1 MAYETLAQLPADQAE
16 LLAHAPV
23 GHLATAGAN
32 AVPHVI
38 PVCFALM
45 DGMIYSVLDQKP
57 KRASLTRLRRVRNIL
72 ANPQAS
78 LVVDR
83 YEENWERLWYI
94 LISGPAELLE
104 EGAERPAAIRA
115 LREKYPQYRLM
126 NIDPNPVI
134 KITPSHVVS
143 WGFLS

>member
-23 GHLATAGAN
+23 GRLATADATG
-32 AVPHVI
+32 VPHVI
-38 PVCFALM
+38 PVCYAVM
-45 DGMIYSVLDQKP
+45 DGAIYSVLDQKP

-72 ANPQAS
+72 ANPRVS

-94 LISGPAELLE
+94 LISGHAELLE
-104 EGAERPAAIRA
+104 EGAERPAAIQV
-115 LREKYPQYRLM
+115 LREKYTQYRPM

-143 WGFLS
+143 WGFQP

>member
-1 MAYETLAQLPADQAE
+1 MAYVTLAQLPADQAE

-32 AVPHVI
+32 GVPHVI

-72 ANPQAS
+72 ANPQVS

-83 YEENWERLWYI
+83 YEENWEHLWYI
-94 LISGPAELLE
+94 LISGPAKLLE
-104 EGAERPAAIRA
+104 EGAERPAAIQVLRA
-115 LREKYPQYRLM
+115 KYPQYRLM